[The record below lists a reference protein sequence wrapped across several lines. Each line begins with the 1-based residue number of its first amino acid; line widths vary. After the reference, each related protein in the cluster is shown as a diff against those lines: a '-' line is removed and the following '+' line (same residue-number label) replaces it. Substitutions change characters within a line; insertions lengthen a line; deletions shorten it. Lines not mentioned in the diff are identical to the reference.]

1 MRSFFD
7 TNLLVYADA
16 SDEPVKQKRAI
27 HLIKTH
33 RAAGTAV
40 LSTQVLQEY
49 VNVALRKLH
58 LPLPLIRERLSFYA
72 RFDLVPATPEPPEP
86 TLTPFPTPRTAQN
99 LPVRKLVDG
108 QIPGRGANAPTIVPT
123 ATPRPVALDMQIFN
137 DNNRNGLLDPG
148 EGINGTSI
156 RILDEASGTPLGQ
169 TATDGEG
176 RARFTIFNEGPVRV
190 SVPMFG
196 YSTLINEPQATV
208 RIALIPSEQ
217 LPARI
222 P

>member
-16 SDEPVKQKRAI
+16 ADEPVKQKRAI

-72 RFDLVPATPEPPEP
+72 RFDLVPATPELIEGALALHALHS
-86 TLTPFPTPRTAQN
+86 TSFYDALILQAAIASGCSALLTE
-99 LPVRKLVDG
+99 
-108 QIPGRGANAPTIVPT
+108 
-123 ATPRPVALDMQIFN
+123 DMQ
-137 DNNRNGLLDPG
+137 
-148 EGINGTSI
+148 
-156 RILDEASGTPLGQ
+156 SG
-169 TATDGEG
+169 A
-176 RARFTIFNEGPVRV
+176 
-190 SVPMFG
+190 
-196 YSTLINEPQATV
+196 LIGGV
-208 RIALIPSEQ
+208 RIVDPFGLA
-217 LPARI
+217 
-222 P
+222 